1 MKKASQATPHN
12 QQVAIIHTYTT
23 KKSVDGRD
31 SSLATEEEAAKEEKE
46 GTKHCCSTLHSS
58 IAMGAVTDGNKKYV

>member
-12 QQVAIIHTYTT
+12 QQVAIIHTRH

-31 SSLATEEEAAKEEKE
+31 SSLATEEEAKEEEEVAKEEKE
-46 GTKHCCSTLHSS
+46 GTKHCF
-58 IAMGAVTDGNKKYV
+58 